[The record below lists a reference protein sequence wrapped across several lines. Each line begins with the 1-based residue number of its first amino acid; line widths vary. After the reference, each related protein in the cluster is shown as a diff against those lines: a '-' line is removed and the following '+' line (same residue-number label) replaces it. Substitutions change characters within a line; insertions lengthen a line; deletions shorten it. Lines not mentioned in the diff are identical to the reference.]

1 MYSYLKVVLFLV
13 LFPVMLSAQ
22 PSIGKESKP
31 DSMGLH
37 RFFSKGNFSAQAR
50 NDIMATVNH
59 GNLSDYYAWAIGAG
73 IGFESAVWKR
83 FQFGVSGFFIYRL
96 SGSNLT
102 KPDSLTNAANRY
114 EIGLFDMDNAGSYT
128 DLDRLEELFLR
139 YRPGKS
145 VITLGKQ
152 MLNTPFINK
161 QDGRMRPT
169 LEEGIWINFNEIRN
183 ISIDAGWLYGMS
195 PRSTVKWYLVAQSV
209 GIYPLGKD
217 VNGNPSGYQ
226 GNISTRGIGLLHV
239 AANPWKPVQV
249 NIWNTFADNMF
260 NTLLLQTDWEIR
272 LKRGISWKS
281 GLQYTWQTAVN
292 HGGNTNQSLTYFPEK
307 NRANVISAKTGLELS
322 GWSLFAAY
330 TRITDDGRFLFPR
343 EWGREPFFTFLQRER
358 MEGMGN
364 VHAATLTLQKDF
376 TNGLKVN
383 IAYGHFYTPN
393 VLNVPLNKY
402 GLPSFNQLNANLRY
416 PLGGFFR
423 GVYIDLLYVYKGR
436 LGNLYNNPRY
446 QINKVDMHHLNLIL
460 NYIFSSKE
468 KK

>member
-1 MYSYLKVVLFLV
+1 MYSYLRVVFILFL
-13 LFPVMLSAQ
+13 FPLMLPAQ
-22 PSIGKESKP
+22 TGAGKETKP
-31 DSMGLH
+31 DTVGLH

-50 NDIMATVNH
+50 NDVMATFNN
-59 GNLSDYYAWAIGAG
+59 GTLTDYCAWAIGAG

-96 SGSNLT
+96 AGSNLT
-102 KPDSLTNAANRY
+102 KPDSVTNAANRY
-114 EIGLFDMDNAGSYT
+114 EIGLFDMEHAGNYT
-128 DLDRLEELFLR
+128 DLDRLEELYLR
-139 YRPGKS
+139 YRSGKS
-145 VITLGKQ
+145 AITLGKQ

-169 LEEGIWINFNEIRN
+169 LEEGIWLTLNEIPN
-183 ISIDAGWLYGMS
+183 LSIDAGWLYGIS
-195 PRSTVKWYLVAQSV
+195 PRSTVKWYSVAQSV

-217 VNGNPSGYQ
+217 INGNPSGYK
-226 GNISTRGIGLLHV
+226 GNINTRGIGLFHV
-239 AANPWKPVQV
+239 AANPGKSFQL
-249 NIWNTFADNMF
+249 NIWNTFAENMF
-260 NTLLLQTDWEIR
+260 NTLLLQTDWEVK
-272 LKRGISWKS
+272 LKKGIKWKS

-292 HGGNTNQSLTYFPEK
+292 HGGNDNQTLTYFPENNK
-307 NRANVISAKTGLELS
+307 ANIISAKTGLEKN
-322 GWSLFAAY
+322 GWGLHAAC
-330 TRITDDGRFLFPR
+330 TRITADGRFLFPR

-364 VHAATLTLQKDF
+364 VHAATLTAQKDF
-376 TNGLKVN
+376 TNGVKVN
-383 IAYGHFYTPN
+383 VAYGHFYTPD
-393 VLNVPLNKY
+393 VLNVRLNKY

-436 LGNLYNNPRY
+436 LGNIYNNPRY
-446 QINKVDMHHLNLIL
+446 LINKADMHHLNLIV